1 MLYLGRLKII
11 NHYPVSTSEK
21 EMAEEED
28 KLIALS
34 FSDIK
39 IKRNDLEASSMLAIM
54 YKNFIQCFLF
64 EK

>member
-1 MLYLGRLKII
+1 
-11 NHYPVSTSEK
+11 
-21 EMAEEED
+21 MAEEED

-39 IKRNDLEASSMLAIM
+39 IKRNDLETSSMLAIM